1 MPQRIVVGVSP
12 DLLIMVLEEALVE
25 VSQRPFGLE
34 VPPTIRD
41 RRREAFLDAA
51 EALFLDQGFE
61 RTSLVQIVGRSRG
74 SLSTLYEH
82 FGSKQGLLHA
92 LAARWRTEVVGGVGD
107 QPGKGGSNAETLCM
121 FARRQFAKMSSPRSI
136 ALMKMVFSESLRD
149 EDFAAQTY
157 RDLHLPVLDE
167 LAVLFAQWNELGGAR
182 IDDPEAAAR
191 YFMSLTAGDTVL
203 GKLFG
208 VNEASLAEQEID
220 WRVEKF
226 VQQFGIT

>member
-74 SLSTLYEH
+74 SLSR
-82 FGSKQGLLHA
+82 
-92 LAARWRTEVVGGVGD
+92 ART
-107 QPGKGGSNAETLCM
+107 
-121 FARRQFAKMSSPRSI
+121 ARA
-136 ALMKMVFSESLRD
+136 
-149 EDFAAQTY
+149 
-157 RDLHLPVLDE
+157 
-167 LAVLFAQWNELGGAR
+167 
-182 IDDPEAAAR
+182 
-191 YFMSLTAGDTVL
+191 
-203 GKLFG
+203 
-208 VNEASLAEQEID
+208 
-220 WRVEKF
+220 
-226 VQQFGIT
+226 